1 MSRPTSAR
9 AQSETVGVILL
20 LGVFVITAGAV
31 GVAVVGDVTSDTDEV
46 VVSADLTADGTDLRV
61 SHLGGD
67 TVPNEDLAVVVRTED
82 NATRYPFDPPD
93 GRFGPGTERTFSDAL
108 AANASN
114 DVRLYHEPSGTQ
126 IERESFV
133 PEPEPAAETGA
144 IEGTVTGPGA
154 ASMRLASG
162 ASFAVRQAADP
173 LSGATVAVDGA
184 GRVGEARTG
193 PGGTYRVDGLEP
205 GEYEVSA
212 RAPGLA
218 VSAATATVEANA
230 TTTVDLRLDPLRPA
244 EFAVDI
250 EGVDATVDAGD
261 PVTVDATVENV
272 GDEAGTK
279 TVALRVGDET
289 VGSSDLEL
297 GPGERRTVSLR
308 WQTLPS
314 DVGERTL
321 TVDAEDDEATTTVE
335 VLDAATDAVAYVDR
349 DRDGDPDERY
359 TAVEFAFLG
368 SVEGDL
374 VVYDDVT
381 VRLPVGA
388 TASGDVTVRD
398 GVTVRASGIDLRADG
413 DVRIGDGARLDTASG
428 GFFAA
433 DAGDVTLRAGGDLV
447 ARGAAVDTS
456 ASAWFRA
463 SAGDIELRAGGDAD
477 VRDGTFR
484 AVARSL
490 FGGSDGRIVVTAD
503 GAVRTD
509 GASFD
514 PERTA

>member
-1 MSRPTSAR
+1 MLSSPTAR

-46 VVSADLTADGTDLRV
+46 VLSADLTADGADFRV

-67 TVPNEDLAVVVRTED
+67 TVPNEDLAVVVRTEG
-82 NATRYPFDPPD
+82 NTTRYPFDPPD
-93 GRFGPGTERTFSDAL
+93 GRFGPGNERIFSNAL
-108 AANASN
+108 ALNASN
-114 DVRLYHEPSGTQ
+114 EVRLYHEPSGTRV
-126 IERESFV
+126 ERETFV
-133 PEPEPAAETGA
+133 PGPEPAAEMGA

-154 ASMRLASG
+154 ASMRVASG
-162 ASFAVRQAADP
+162 ASFSVRQAADP
-173 LSGATVAVDGA
+173 LPGATVAVDGA
-184 GRVGEARTG
+184 GRVAEVTTG
-193 PGGTYRVDGLEP
+193 VGGTYRIDGLEP

-230 TTTVDLRLDPLRPA
+230 TTTVDFRLDPLRPA

-272 GDEAGTK
+272 GDETGTK
-279 TVALRVGDET
+279 TVALRVGDKT

-297 GPGERRTVSLR
+297 DPGERRTVSLR
-308 WQTLPS
+308 WQTLPT

-321 TVDAEDDEATTTVE
+321 TVDVEDDEATTTVE
-335 VLDAATDAVAYVDR
+335 VLDTATDAVAYTDR
-349 DRDGDPDERY
+349 DRDGDPDKRY
-359 TAVEFAFLG
+359 TAVELAFLG

-374 VVYDDVT
+374 VVYDDVA
-381 VRLPVGA
+381 VRVPVGA
-388 TASGDVTVRD
+388 AAEGNVTVRD
-398 GVTVRASGIDLRADG
+398 GVTVRATGIDLEAGG
-413 DVRIGDGARLDTASG
+413 DVRIGDGSRLDTDPE
-428 GFFAA
+428 GFLVA
-433 DAGDVTLRAGGDLV
+433 DTGDVTLRAGGDLNT
-447 ARGAAVDTS
+447 RGATIVTS
-456 ASAWFRA
+456 ASAWLRA
-463 SAGDIELRAGGDAD
+463 SAGDIELRAGRDAD
-477 VRDGTFR
+477 LRDGTFE
-484 AVARSL
+484 AVGRSWV
-490 FGGSDGRIVVTAD
+490 GGSDGRIAVTAD

-514 PERTA
+514 PEREE